1 MGAPAVSLSWPDQ
14 RGLFLFIVRHP
25 TCEPRGTTMARPA
38 PGRGGLDLASWL
50 TRKIKHGNLRG
61 LPPFPALGGGIIHQ
75 PEPYAR
81 LLLGALRQPPDNP
94 RDAERIR
101 DDARAFRSWVE
112 YNQIDLLP
120 NRPLRP
126 RHSPRPGANGR

>member
-1 MGAPAVSLSWPDQ
+1 
-14 RGLFLFIVRHP
+14 
-25 TCEPRGTTMARPA
+25 MARPA

-94 RDAERIR
+94 HDAERIR

-126 RHSPRPGANGR
+126 KHSPRPGAPGR